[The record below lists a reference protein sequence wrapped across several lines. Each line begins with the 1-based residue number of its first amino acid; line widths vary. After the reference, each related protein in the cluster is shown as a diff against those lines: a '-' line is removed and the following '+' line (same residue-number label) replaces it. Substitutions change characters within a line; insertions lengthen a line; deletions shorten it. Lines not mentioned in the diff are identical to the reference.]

1 MYYYV
6 SQVDASITTAHNEMM
21 GSGIRVVSYEG
32 AMVLSRILRQ
42 FIDDQKRLEETEGE
56 VYALLDFAL
65 DTMTKLAQD
74 SRMSYYDLMGYLRGV
89 RDTLKEAKELIKR
102 G

>member
-32 AMVLSRILRQ
+32 AMVLSRILRKL
-42 FIDDQKRLEETEGE
+42 IDDQKRYEMDEGE
-56 VYALLDFAL
+56 AIAMLDHALNELSSI
-65 DTMTKLAQD
+65 TNHTIN
-74 SRMSYYDLMGYLRGV
+74 GEVCV
-89 RDTLKEAKELIKR
+89 RDHISAIRDDIRIAKDALKH